1 MAHEQ
6 LVAHELLSMLKGL
19 TAHEPQSECVSAQL
33 KRVTVLDE
41 AVC

>member
-6 LVAHELLSMLKGL
+6 LVAHELLSVLKGL
-19 TAHEPQSECVSAQL
+19 TAREPQSECVSAQP
-33 KRVTVLDE
+33 KRVVVLDE